1 MSLVKISKETH
12 DKLTK
17 ACLDHP
23 LKPSLK
29 SATERGIDLVIIEF
43 EKDKRK

>member
-1 MSLVKISKETH
+1 MSLVKISKEAH
-12 DKLTK
+12 ERLTK
-17 ACLDHP
+17 ACLEHP

-43 EKDKRK
+43 EKEKRK